1 MAQSSDLGDLSA
13 VSSIIKNLT
22 SLGPSSCHS
31 HGITIPSCF
40 PSHLNY
46 MLSSPHA
53 AYLTSKVLTA
63 SKTSQQHPEFKEW
76 VLFSFINLPML
87 KCDLIALTPK
97 S

>member
-1 MAQSSDLGDLSA
+1 MAQSSDFGDLSA

-53 AYLTSKVLTA
+53 AVLTA
-63 SKTSQQHPEFKEW
+63 SQTSQQHPAFKEW

-87 KCDLIALTPK
+87 KCDLIALTPE

>member
-13 VSSIIKNLT
+13 VSSIIKNVT

-31 HGITIPSCF
+31 HRTATPSCF
-40 PSHLNY
+40 PTYLNY
-46 MLSSPHA
+46 MLSSPLA

-63 SKTSQQHPEFKEW
+63 AQTSQQHPAFKEW

-87 KCDLIALTPK
+87 KRDLIALTPE